1 MRTAA
6 VIAVALVVSAMLGS
20 SVEAATAPPGS
31 YQQSCR
37 DITAGGGVLVATCR
51 KGGQWNYTTLSDYR
65 DCDGDIANVNGRLT
79 CVRDPRQDD
88 DDDDSDWSPR
98 GSYQATCRRERVEDG
113 TLIAEC
119 VDRNGRWRYTELQNY
134 RSCRGD
140 IANSDGMLR
149 CRRDPDHDDG
159 DDHGDDDADM
169 PSGDW
174 RATCRSERI
183 YGSVLY
189 AQCRDR
195 HGYWRETT
203 LDLRHCEDDEVQ
215 NRDGKLVCGTSGFG
229 QITLYARPNYGGK
242 SRTYATDIADL
253 NPAAFGNE
261 ASSVVVQGG
270 VWLLCDRPNY
280 RGYCV
285 IVDRSQANLWS
296 LGFNDR
302 AESLRRLR

>member
-1 MRTAA
+1 MRHATL
-6 VIAVALVVSAMLGS
+6 IVSALAALAMMNETS
-20 SVEAATAPPGS
+20 SAAPAPSGS

-37 DITAGGGVLVATCR
+37 DISAGGGVLVATCR
-51 KGGQWNYTTLSDYR
+51 KGSNWNYTTLADYR

-79 CVRDPRQDD
+79 CVRDPRDD
-88 DDDDSDWSPR
+88 DDHDDDDWSPN
-98 GSYQATCRRERVEDG
+98 GSYKTTCRRERVEDG

-119 VDRNGRWRYTELQNY
+119 VDRNGRWRYTELANY

-140 IANSDGMLR
+140 IVNANGMLR
-149 CRRDPDHDDG
+149 CRRDPD
-159 DDHGDDDADM
+159 DDDDDTDM
-169 PSGDW
+169 PDGDW
-174 RATCRSERI
+174 RSTCRNERI

-195 HGYWRETT
+195 FGYWRETT
-203 LDLRHCEDDEVQ
+203 LDLRHCEDDEVR
-215 NRDGKLVCGTSGFG
+215 NRDGRLVCGTSGFG
-229 QITLYARPNYGGK
+229 QITLYTQANYGGK
-242 SRTYATDIADL
+242 SRTYSTDIADL
-253 NPAAFGNE
+253 NPAAFGNQ

-302 AESLRRLR
+302 AESVRRLR

>member
-1 MRTAA
+1 MRYAALIALMLVAFAMTGGTAQ
-6 VIAVALVVSAMLGS
+6 
-20 SVEAATAPPGS
+20 AAPVPAGS

-51 KGGQWNYTTLSDYR
+51 RRGEWNYTTLADYR

-79 CVRDPRQDD
+79 CVRSPRHDD
-88 DDDDSDWSPR
+88 DDDDDWSPR

-140 IANSDGMLR
+140 IVNSDGMLR
-149 CRRDPDHDDG
+149 CRRAPDDG
-159 DDHGDDDADM
+159 DDDDDATDM
-169 PSGDW
+169 PGGDW
-174 RATCRSERI
+174 RSTCRNERI
-183 YGSVLY
+183 YGSTLY

-195 HGYWRETT
+195 YGYWRETT
-203 LDLRHCEDDEVQ
+203 LDLRDCDDDVRNQ
-215 NRDGKLVCGTSGFG
+215 DGRLVCGAGAYG
-229 QITLYARPNYGGK
+229 RITLYSQANYSGK
-242 SRTYATDIADL
+242 SRTYATDVADL
-253 NPAAFGNE
+253 NPAAFGNQT
-261 ASSVVVQGG
+261 SSVVVQGG
-270 VWLLCDRPNY
+270 TWLLCDKPNY

-302 AESLRRLR
+302 AESVRRLR